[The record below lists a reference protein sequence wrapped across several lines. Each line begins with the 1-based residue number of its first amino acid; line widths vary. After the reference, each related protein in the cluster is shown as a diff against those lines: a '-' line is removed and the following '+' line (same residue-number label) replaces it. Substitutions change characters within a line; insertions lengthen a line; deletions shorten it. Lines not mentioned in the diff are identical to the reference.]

1 MKKPAAETG
10 EDSDIGNDKRGRKR
24 RKRRRKSR
32 PKAIGDIRK
41 KERLQT
47 HGYGDMQAPRD
58 GEKARRD
65 NKSSSGSSSA
75 DFSNSDREE
84 DATDQGHRTNQE
96 LD

>member
-32 PKAIGDIRK
+32 SKAIGDIR
-41 KERLQT
+41 
-47 HGYGDMQAPRD
+47 QAPRD

-65 NKSSSGSSSA
+65 NKSTSGSSSA

-84 DATDQGHRTNQE
+84 DATDQGHRTDQE

>member
-47 HGYGDMQAPRD
+47 HGYGDMQAP
-58 GEKARRD
+58 
-65 NKSSSGSSSA
+65 
-75 DFSNSDREE
+75 
-84 DATDQGHRTNQE
+84 
-96 LD
+96 

>member
-65 NKSSSGSSSA
+65 NK
-75 DFSNSDREE
+75 
-84 DATDQGHRTNQE
+84 
-96 LD
+96 